1 MLWLLQSK
9 IKKNGAFIIMKKL
22 IAVFILFSII
32 FSGTKVF
39 AISKTEALG
48 TDLTIPCGYSAK
60 ELSKGLSGELSFL
73 AEEFFAAEEKYGVN
87 ALFLC
92 AVAALESGWGRYCF
106 RPNNIFGWSGKDFE
120 NKAECVDFVSSK
132 IAEHYLSDEGKYYNG
147 KNLSGV
153 NVCYNGNV
161 FWETKVAEIMAMI
174 SGRIEKSENG

>member
-32 FSGTKVF
+32 LSGTKVF

-48 TDLTIPCGYSAK
+48 TDLTIPCGYSAN
-60 ELSKGLSGELSFL
+60 ELSKGLSGELYFL
-73 AEEFFAAEEKYGVN
+73 AEDFFAAEEKYGVN

>member
-1 MLWLLQSK
+1 
-9 IKKNGAFIIMKKL
+9 MKKL
-22 IAVFILFSII
+22 IAFLILFSII
-32 FSGTKVF
+32 FSGTQVF
-39 AISKTEALG
+39 AIGKTEALE
-48 TDLTIPCGYSAK
+48 TDLTTPCGYSAA
-60 ELSKGLSGELSFL
+60 ELSKGLSGELFLL

-106 RPNNIFGWSGKDFE
+106 RQNNIFGWSGKDFE

-132 IAEHYLSDEGKYYNG
+132 IAEHYLSSEGKYYNG
-147 KNLSGV
+147 KTLSGV